1 MPNTASAVPT
11 TSAAPAAGFDYDFAI
26 VGSGFGGSVSALRL
40 SEKGYSVAVLEMG
53 KRWRTEDF
61 PETNWNLRKSMWRP
75 AQGMYGIL
83 QLTVLRD
90 VFILH
95 GCGVGGGSLVYANTL
110 LVPPDEAFRDPQ
122 WVGIDWKK
130 ALLPHYD
137 TALRMLGAVPSE
149 VLVETDRM
157 LKRVADQM
165 GRGHTFHRATVGV
178 HFGEAGVTVPDPYFG
193 GEGPERTG
201 CTLCGGCMVGCRYG
215 SKNTLDKN
223 YLHLAEQ
230 RGTRIVPESRV
241 IDVRA
246 LEGGGYELTIEKS
259 TGLRHP
265 RSTLR
270 ARNVVVSA
278 GSLGTVELLMRCKER
293 GSLPRLS
300 KALGTYVRTNSEAL
314 LGVRS
319 RRNDID
325 YSRGIAITSGV
336 YVDEKTH
343 VECVRYGAG
352 SDALAPLATLLT
364 DGGPPWPRWMR
375 WVGEIA
381 RHPASFLRTLVP
393 FGAAKR
399 GVILLVMQPID
410 SHMRYVLRRSKL
422 WPFGKVL
429 DTERGEAEPVPVYF
443 PIAQQIAKRMAE
455 EMDGIPQ
462 SGIIEVLLDK
472 ATTAHILGGC
482 PIGES
487 PDTGVVDTG
496 GRAFGHEGLYVVDGS
511 IIPAN
516 LGVNP
521 SLTITAMAE
530 HAMSRVPPKP
540 GAVQRP
546 AAVPPRREA
555 RALEPVA

>member
-1 MPNTASAVPT
+1 
-11 TSAAPAAGFDYDFAI
+11 
-26 VGSGFGGSVSALRL
+26 
-40 SEKGYSVAVLEMG
+40 
-53 KRWRTEDF
+53 
-61 PETNWNLRKSMWRP
+61 
-75 AQGMYGIL
+75 
-83 QLTVLRD
+83 
-90 VFILH
+90 
-95 GCGVGGGSLVYANTL
+95 
-110 LVPPDEAFRDPQ
+110 
-122 WVGIDWKK
+122 
-130 ALLPHYD
+130 
-137 TALRMLGAVPSE
+137 
-149 VLVETDRM
+149 
-157 LKRVADQM
+157 
-165 GRGHTFHRATVGV
+165 
-178 HFGEAGVTVPDPYFG
+178 
-193 GEGPERTG
+193 
-201 CTLCGGCMVGCRYG
+201 
-215 SKNTLDKN
+215 
-223 YLHLAEQ
+223 
-230 RGTRIVPESRV
+230 VPESRV

-246 LEGGGYELTIEKS
+246 LDGGGYELTIEKS

-265 RSTLR
+265 RSTMR

-278 GSLGTVELLMRCKER
+278 GSLGAVDLLMRCKER

-300 KALGTYVRTNSEAL
+300 KALGEYVRTNSEAL

-381 RHPASFLRTLVP
+381 KHPASFLRTLVP

-399 GVILLVMQPID
+399 GVILLVMQPIG
-410 SHMRYVLRRSKL
+410 SHMRYVLRRSRV
-422 WPFGKVL
+422 WPFGKVV
-429 DTERGEAEPVPVYF
+429 DTERGDAEPVPVYF
-443 PIAQQIAKRMAE
+443 PIAQEIARRMAE

-487 PDTGVVDTG
+487 PDRGVVDTS
-496 GRAFGHEGLYVVDGS
+496 GRAFGHDGLYVVDGS

-530 HAMSRVPPKP
+530 HAMSQVPPKP

-546 AAVPPRREA
+546 AVVPPRQA
-555 RALEPVA
+555 SRALDAVS

>member
-1 MPNTASAVPT
+1 MPE
-11 TSAAPAAGFDYDFAI
+11 FEYDFAI

-61 PETNWNLRKSMWRP
+61 PETNWNLRKSMWQP
-75 AQGMYGIL
+75 GQGLYGTL

-110 LVPPDEAFRDPQ
+110 LVPPDEAFDDPQ
-122 WVGIDWKK
+122 WIGLDWKD
-130 ALLPHYD
+130 ALRPHYD
-137 TALRMLGAVPSE
+137 TALRMLGAIPSE
-149 VLVETDRM
+149 VIVETDRM
-157 LKRVADQM
+157 LKKVADEM

-178 HFGEAGVTVPDPYFG
+178 YFGEAGVKTQDPYFG

-201 CTLCGGCMVGCRYG
+201 CTLCGGGRGGCRYG
-215 SKNTLDKN
+215 AKNTLDKN
-223 YLHLAEQ
+223 YLHLAEA
-230 RGTRIVPESRV
+230 RGTRIFPESRV
-241 IDVRA
+241 VDVGA
-246 LEGGGYELTIEKS
+246 LEGGGYELTIEQS
-259 TGLRHP
+259 TGLRPP
-265 RSTLR
+265 RRTMR
-270 ARNVVVSA
+270 ARQVVISA

-300 KALGTYVRTNSEAL
+300 SALGDYVRTNSEAL

-319 RRNDID
+319 RRDDVD

-336 YVDEKTH
+336 YIDDKTH

-375 WVGEIA
+375 WMGEIA
-381 RHPASFLRTLVP
+381 RHPISFLRTLVP
-393 FGAAKR
+393 FGASKH

-410 SHMRYVLRRSKL
+410 SHLRYVLRRSL
-422 WPFGKVL
+422 TWPFGKVL
-429 DTERGEAEPVPVYF
+429 DTERGEADPVPVYF
-443 PIAQQIAKRMAE
+443 PVAQQVAKRMAE
-455 EMDGIPQ
+455 KMDGIAQ
-462 SGIIEVLLDK
+462 SGIIEVLLNK

-482 PIGES
+482 PMGTS
-487 PDTGVVDTG
+487 PEHGVGDT
-496 GRAFGHEGLYVVDGS
+496 RSMAFGHEGLYVVDGS

-530 HAMSRVPPKP
+530 HAMSHVPPKA

-546 AAVPPRREA
+546 AVVPPRQVR
-555 RALEPVA
+555 RSTDDAL

>member
-1 MPNTASAVPT
+1 MPE
-11 TSAAPAAGFDYDFAI
+11 FDYDFAI
-26 VGSGFGGSVSALRL
+26 IGSGFGGSVSALRL
-40 SEKGYSVAVLEMG
+40 SEKGYTVAVLEMG

-61 PETNWNLRKSMWRP
+61 PETNWNLRKSMWQP
-75 AQGMYGIL
+75 GQGLYGTL
-83 QLTVLRD
+83 ALTVLRD

-122 WVGIDWKK
+122 WVGLNWRD
-130 ALLPHYD
+130 ALRPHYD

-157 LKRVADQM
+157 LKKVADDM

-178 HFGEAGVTVPDPYFG
+178 YFGESGVKAADPYFG
-193 GEGPERTG
+193 GEGPERAG

-215 SKNTLDKN
+215 AKNTLDKN
-223 YLHLAEQ
+223 YLHLAEA
-230 RGTRIVPESRV
+230 RGTQIFPESRV
-241 IDVRA
+241 LDVRA
-246 LEGGGYELTIEKS
+246 LDGGGYELTVEQS

-265 RSTLR
+265 RRKMR
-270 ARNVVVSA
+270 ARQVVVSA

-293 GSLPRLS
+293 GSLPKLS
-300 KALGTYVRTNSEAL
+300 NALGDYVRTNSEAL

-319 RRNDID
+319 LSDNVD

-336 YVDEKTH
+336 YIDDKTH

-375 WVGEIA
+375 WIGEIA
-381 RHPASFLRTLVP
+381 RHPLSFLRTLMP
-393 FGAAKR
+393 FGAAQR

-410 SHMRYVLRRSKL
+410 SHLRYVLRRSIT
-422 WPFGKVL
+422 WPFRKVL
-429 DTERGEAEPVPVYF
+429 DTERGKADPVPVYF
-443 PIAQQIAKRMAE
+443 PVAQEVARRMAA
-455 EMDGIPQ
+455 EMNGVPQ
-462 SGIIEVLLDK
+462 SGIIEVLLNK

-482 PIGES
+482 PIGLSTE
-487 PDTGVVDTG
+487 TGVVDT
-496 GRAFGHEGLYVVDGS
+496 RSMAFGHEGLYVIDGS
-511 IIPAN
+511 VIPAN

-530 HAMSRVPPKP
+530 YAMSQVPPKA
-540 GAVQRP
+540 GAAQRP
-546 AAVPPRREA
+546 AIVPPRQAGRVEHGA
-555 RALEPVA
+555 